1 MNPSKFRHISLG
13 LKSIVIV
20 ANNEWR
26 AFVHNKGLLLSM
38 LMEPLITYGLLV
50 LALSENIG
58 PVHYGSLTIS
68 YRQYALTGVLTFFMT
83 TQMSQAM
90 YRATVDKSYG
100 LLAIKFTN
108 GVQPLHYLAGMSLFP
123 IIGLLFQS
131 LILIL
136 LGIVTDGI
144 FNLGL
149 LLLSLLVLIIS
160 LEFWS
165 SLGIILS
172 TRISS
177 YEQRDILMT
186 LIFSPVSYA
195 APTLY
200 VFNDHSPLII
210 KLLSAINPLTYQLKA
225 LRTVAFGMFDSLDI
239 ILACII
245 TVVMIA
251 VAQIILKRM
260 PLSLSER

>member
-1 MNPSKFRHISLG
+1 MNPRKFRYISLG
-13 LKSIVIV
+13 FKSILIV

-26 AFVHNKGLLLSM
+26 AFMHNKGLLLSM
-38 LMEPLITYGLLV
+38 FMQPLIIYGLLV

-58 PVHYGSLTIS
+58 PVHYEGLIIP

-100 LLAIKFTN
+100 LLAIKFIN
-108 GVQPLHYLAGMSLFP
+108 GIQPWHYLAGMSLFP
-123 IIGLLFQS
+123 IIGLVFQS
-131 LILIL
+131 LVLIV
-136 LGIVTDGI
+136 LGFVTGGV
-144 FNLGL
+144 FNVGL

-165 SLGIILS
+165 SLGIVLS

-177 YEQRDILMT
+177 YEQRDVIMT
-186 LIFSPVSYA
+186 LIFSPISYA

-200 VFNDHSPLII
+200 VFSDHSPLII
-210 KLLSAINPLTYQLKA
+210 RLLAIINPLTYQLKA
-225 LRTVAFGMFDSLDI
+225 LRTIAFGIFDGLDI
-239 ILACII
+239 ILAIII
-245 TVVMIA
+245 TLLMII
-251 VAQIILKRM
+251 VAQFILKRM